1 VTHRFVIKFVT
12 KRSSGILGNEGGDR
26 LSVLSRVGTG
36 LAASGLVAA
45 VLLAGCSSQAAP
57 VRPTTHGPPGLLFSV
72 SFSKPPSLRTL
83 YLPDAEGQALYGT
96 SVTTRSIWSDGTTT
110 VSVDSLT
117 EPVRPGRLPY
127 LLRSYLP
134 SGPNGHRFTKAG
146 DPAMTGIVPAC
157 VPSGQCSGFIGG
169 FVILNGQTLYDVTAS
184 QSSPSGV
191 KAVLDSFRLS
201 RLTRCCRARRGGP
214 A

>member
-1 VTHRFVIKFVT
+1 MTHRFVTKFVT

-26 LSVLSRVGTG
+26 LSVLSREHACVGTG

-57 VRPTTHGPPGLLFSV
+57 ARPTTHGPPGHQFSV

-83 YLPDAEGQALYGT
+83 YLSDAEGQALYGT

-134 SGPNGHRFTKAG
+134 SGSNGRRFTKAG

-157 VPSGQCSGFIGG
+157 VPSGQCSES
-169 FVILNGQTLYDVTAS
+169 LAAL
-184 QSSPSGV
+184 
-191 KAVLDSFRLS
+191 SF
-201 RLTRCCRARRGGP
+201 
-214 A
+214 